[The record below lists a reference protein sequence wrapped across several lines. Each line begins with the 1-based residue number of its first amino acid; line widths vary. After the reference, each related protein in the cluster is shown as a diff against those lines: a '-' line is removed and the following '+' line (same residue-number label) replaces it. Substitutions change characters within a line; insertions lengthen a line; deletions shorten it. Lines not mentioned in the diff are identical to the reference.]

1 MSIET
6 MQTRVCV
13 TGGGPAGMMMGYLLA
28 RAGVDVVVLEK
39 HADFLRDF
47 RGDTIHS
54 STLENMNEMGLLQEF
69 LKRPHQK
76 LTQFKAEI
84 GNKTVTFAD
93 FRNLP
98 ATCKYVAF
106 MPQWDFLN
114 FMAAEAAR
122 YPAFHL
128 RMQAEVTNLI
138 EEDGKVVGVRAKTPE
153 GELDV
158 RAELT
163 IGADGR
169 HSTVRTQ
176 AGFTVEDIGAPVD
189 VLWLRVSR
197 KPNDPGELMGRFG
210 KGGILIMINR
220 GEYWQCAYVIPKG
233 GFADL
238 QKQGLDI
245 FREKLA
251 GIAPFIADR
260 VDELADWDRIKL
272 LTVTVDRLKKWYRDG
287 LLCIG
292 DSAHAMSPVG
302 GVGINLAIQDAVAAA
317 NKLVPILSSG
327 TGKITTADLAA
338 IQDRRLKPTQKTQAM
353 QVFIQNRFMNR
364 VLKTGE
370 VKLPFPMRVILNT
383 PFLKQM
389 PGRIIALGFLQE
401 HIQTPDVLKQFS
413 KAG

>member
-1 MSIET
+1 
-6 MQTRVCV
+6 
-13 TGGGPAGMMMGYLLA
+13 
-28 RAGVDVVVLEK
+28 
-39 HADFLRDF
+39 
-47 RGDTIHS
+47 
-54 STLENMNEMGLLQEF
+54 
-69 LKRPHQK
+69 
-76 LTQFKAEI
+76 
-84 GNKTVTFAD
+84 
-93 FRNLP
+93 
-98 ATCKYVAF
+98 
-106 MPQWDFLN
+106 
-114 FMAAEAAR
+114 
-122 YPAFHL
+122 
-128 RMQAEVTNLI
+128 
-138 EEDGKVVGVRAKTPE
+138 
-153 GELDV
+153 
-158 RAELT
+158 
-163 IGADGR
+163 
-169 HSTVRTQ
+169 
-176 AGFTVEDIGAPVD
+176 
-189 VLWLRVSR
+189 
-197 KPNDPGELMGRFG
+197 
-210 KGGILIMINR
+210 MINR

-238 QKQGLDI
+238 QKQGLDS

-364 VLKTGE
+364 VLTTGE
-370 VKLPFPMRVILNT
+370 VKLPLPMRVILST

-401 HIQTPDVLKQFS
+401 HIQTPDILKQLS